1 MAELRLD
8 RVTKRYPGFV
18 FDDVSLVFPDRS
30 LTVLL
35 GPSGSGKSTLLR
47 LLAGLEAPD
56 AGRVLLAGRD
66 VTREAAERRGIG
78 LVFQDGALFPHLDV
92 AGNVAFGLRVRGV
105 PRAQRQAR
113 VEEALALVGLAALGA
128 RRVDRLSGGERQR
141 VALARALA
149 PRPAV
154 LLLDEPLA
162 SLDRNLREELR
173 GAIRR
178 LHDELGLTSV
188 LVTHDRDEALALA
201 DRLVLLRAGGVV
213 EEGAPRDVFREPR
226 DPFTARFL
234 GAGSLVDGRLV
245 RPDAA
250 SVVPDAAGA
259 WRVRA
264 VRFAGFHEEVA
275 LERDRDGARLDVRM
289 PVGRAPP
296 AGARVRVD
304 PSP

>member
-1 MAELRLD
+1 
-8 RVTKRYPGFV
+8 
-18 FDDVSLVFPDRS
+18 
-30 LTVLL
+30 
-35 GPSGSGKSTLLR
+35 
-47 LLAGLEAPD
+47 
-56 AGRVLLAGRD
+56 
-66 VTREAAERRGIG
+66 
-78 LVFQDGALFPHLDV
+78 
-92 AGNVAFGLRVRGV
+92 
-105 PRAQRQAR
+105 
-113 VEEALALVGLAALGA
+113 
-128 RRVDRLSGGERQR
+128 VDRLSGGERQR